1 MIGRTMTGAEF
12 IVEALVQSGVTHVYG
27 GHGGSVVGIID
38 AIVAHSKLTWVY
50 CRCEVNASQQAAAY
64 AKLHNRLGVC
74 IATSGPGITHML
86 SGAIDAQQ
94 DRVPMLVL
102 SGTKDSASLAYSDFQ
117 DVNQAAIFRSGGLN
131 FSESVANIEQV
142 MPLMRN
148 AISHAVQRAEC
159 VHLSI
164 ASDVALQSI
173 ADAPLHFCVGNAVM
187 RFSLHHHTSP
197 EEIRDCADFLLHDHH
212 LSHLCICLGWRAR
225 DCGAAIEKLAEALQ
239 VPILTR
245 FDAKGAV
252 NEDHPLAYG
261 VLGVYGNVGTRSAVD
276 ILADCDTVIA
286 VCVPD
291 LAGLVAGK
299 NGLQIRRCVQIE
311 TSLMQG
317 DSLRYQA
324 EVVLRTSALHD
335 DLCALATILEPEALA
350 IRQSL
355 GTSQNRE
362 KPPGTPSTFLRGSCH
377 VATDLST
384 EEFCHPGV
392 FFQQLSKIL
401 QPNAVIC
408 ADVGDNALWLAS
420 SFVAKRG
427 QTFLT
432 SEHMGIMG
440 YALNA
445 GLASCTRKSASHKD
459 PHQTLIVTGD
469 GGCQMSLNELATH
482 KDHGTTNTL
491 CVVVQ
496 NGRLG
501 RVQNEKWGASA
512 KGNGCAIGSPD
523 FIKLFEAFGY
533 PNGLSVSTSNLA
545 DIDRVIE
552 QGWILANTQGMCVI
566 VLHQDERVS
575 PVMHKLAVN
584 ATAKLRTKF
593 VEESLTAPGQQKG
606 SAKRLLPDTLP
617 CQKAVDDYLRNLKKL
632 DKSEAHWVDGNE
644 MQRSEFSIAEVLEK
658 LVKTLPGY
666 PEGSIFVD
674 EGQRTAFNRGW
685 DEMARKNL
693 SGEHLRELLEEGRS
707 NGYLL
712 QFVVLAIPPGKAYP
726 LHAHPN
732 HELVV
737 AVAGECRELRS
748 PVLLPP
754 QDLHRC
760 QMAFAGDRDPKG
772 FSSELMQKTVFHD
785 QGESGRFADGVF
797 ASALGDVQKETAVN
811 MPGSVHL
818 SYTSEDVGSLLFVL
832 WSGTHADIQACNFKQ
847 QSGVELLARRVAA
860 EFCEECPCLQASK
873 K

>member
-1 MIGRTMTGAEF
+1 VYVF
-12 IVEALVQSGVTHVYG
+12 IRGQALVQSGVTHVFG
-27 GHGGSVVGIID
+27 GHGGSIVTIID
-38 AIVAHSKLTWVY
+38 AIVAHSKLTWVC

-64 AKLHNRLGVC
+64 AKLHSRLGVC
-74 IATSGPGITHML
+74 IATSGPGVTHLL

-102 SGTKDSASLAYSDFQ
+102 SGMKDSASLSYSDFQ
-117 DVNQAAIFRSGGLN
+117 DVNQAVMFRSGGLN
-131 FSESVANIEQV
+131 FSENVGNIEQV

-159 VHLSI
+159 VQLSI

-187 RFSLHHHTSP
+187 RFSLHHHTSS
-197 EEIRDCADFLLHDHH
+197 EEIQDCADFLLHAHH
-212 LSHLCICLGWRAR
+212 LSHLCICLGWRGR
-225 DCGAAIEKLAEALQ
+225 DCGAAIEKLADALQ

-286 VCVPD
+286 VCMPD
-291 LAGLVAGK
+291 LSSLVAGK

-335 DLCALATILEPEALA
+335 DLCALATILEPKALA

-355 GTSQNRE
+355 DTSQNRE
-362 KPPGTPSTFLRGSCH
+362 KPPGTPSTFLQGSCH
-377 VATDLST
+377 VASDLST

-392 FFQQLSKIL
+392 FFQQLSKTL

-445 GLASCTRKSASHKD
+445 GLASCTRKSAIHTE
-459 PHQTLIVTGD
+459 PHRTLIVTGD

-501 RVQNEKWGASA
+501 RVQNEKWGPSI

-533 PNGLSVSTSNLA
+533 PNGLSMSTSNLA
-545 DIDRVIE
+545 EIDRVIE
-552 QGWILANTQGMCVI
+552 QGWILANSQGMCVI

-575 PVMHKLAVN
+575 PVMHKLAVIYIYIYMICIYIYIYSYIYIYIYIYMYIY
-584 ATAKLRTKF
+584 
-593 VEESLTAPGQQKG
+593 VHIHIY
-606 SAKRLLPDTLP
+606 
-617 CQKAVDDYLRNLKKL
+617 VYMYLYIYKHIYLYIHIYTYIHEYRYICIYTYIYVYIYI
-632 DKSEAHWVDGNE
+632 H
-644 MQRSEFSIAEVLEK
+644 IYIYIH
-658 LVKTLPGY
+658 P
-666 PEGSIFVD
+666 
-674 EGQRTAFNRGW
+674 
-685 DEMARKNL
+685 
-693 SGEHLRELLEEGRS
+693 HL
-707 NGYLL
+707 
-712 QFVVLAIPPGKAYP
+712 
-726 LHAHPN
+726 HP
-732 HELVV
+732 HPHPY
-737 AVAGECRELRS
+737 S
-748 PVLLPP
+748 
-754 QDLHRC
+754 H
-760 QMAFAGDRDPKG
+760 
-772 FSSELMQKTVFHD
+772 
-785 QGESGRFADGVF
+785 
-797 ASALGDVQKETAVN
+797 
-811 MPGSVHL
+811 VHL
-818 SYTSEDVGSLLFVL
+818 HLHISAYMYLIHIYMFTCSMCICLVICVYVYIYIRIYTYMYTNTYIHIYVFIHSLYIL
-832 WSGTHADIQACNFKQ
+832 K
-847 QSGVELLARRVAA
+847 
-860 EFCEECPCLQASK
+860 
-873 K
+873 

>member
-1 MIGRTMTGAEF
+1 
-12 IVEALVQSGVTHVYG
+12 
-27 GHGGSVVGIID
+27 
-38 AIVAHSKLTWVY
+38 
-50 CRCEVNASQQAAAY
+50 VNASQQAAAY

-335 DLCALATILEPEALA
+335 DL
-350 IRQSL
+350 
-355 GTSQNRE
+355 
-362 KPPGTPSTFLRGSCH
+362 
-377 VATDLST
+377 
-384 EEFCHPGV
+384 
-392 FFQQLSKIL
+392 
-401 QPNAVIC
+401 
-408 ADVGDNALWLAS
+408 
-420 SFVAKRG
+420 
-427 QTFLT
+427 
-432 SEHMGIMG
+432 
-440 YALNA
+440 
-445 GLASCTRKSASHKD
+445 
-459 PHQTLIVTGD
+459 
-469 GGCQMSLNELATH
+469 
-482 KDHGTTNTL
+482 
-491 CVVVQ
+491 
-496 NGRLG
+496 
-501 RVQNEKWGASA
+501 
-512 KGNGCAIGSPD
+512 
-523 FIKLFEAFGY
+523 
-533 PNGLSVSTSNLA
+533 
-545 DIDRVIE
+545 
-552 QGWILANTQGMCVI
+552 
-566 VLHQDERVS
+566 
-575 PVMHKLAVN
+575 
-584 ATAKLRTKF
+584 
-593 VEESLTAPGQQKG
+593 
-606 SAKRLLPDTLP
+606 
-617 CQKAVDDYLRNLKKL
+617 
-632 DKSEAHWVDGNE
+632 
-644 MQRSEFSIAEVLEK
+644 
-658 LVKTLPGY
+658 
-666 PEGSIFVD
+666 
-674 EGQRTAFNRGW
+674 
-685 DEMARKNL
+685 
-693 SGEHLRELLEEGRS
+693 
-707 NGYLL
+707 
-712 QFVVLAIPPGKAYP
+712 
-726 LHAHPN
+726 
-732 HELVV
+732 
-737 AVAGECRELRS
+737 
-748 PVLLPP
+748 
-754 QDLHRC
+754 
-760 QMAFAGDRDPKG
+760 
-772 FSSELMQKTVFHD
+772 
-785 QGESGRFADGVF
+785 
-797 ASALGDVQKETAVN
+797 
-811 MPGSVHL
+811 
-818 SYTSEDVGSLLFVL
+818 
-832 WSGTHADIQACNFKQ
+832 
-847 QSGVELLARRVAA
+847 
-860 EFCEECPCLQASK
+860 
-873 K
+873 